1 MAGLEELNTRLTT
14 VEQKISSAVE
24 LPTVAIEVNDTVIT
38 DKTGFKVFG
47 IKAGIH
53 GGKYFEGI
61 SAVALP
67 STDADISKFIYKSL

>member
-1 MAGLEELNTRLTT
+1 MAGYDELDSRVKSLENKILNAI
-14 VEQKISSAVE
+14 VF
-24 LPTVAIEVNDTVIT
+24 PTVAIEVNDTKIT

-53 GGKYFEGI
+53 SGKYFEGL
-61 SAVALP
+61 SAVADP